1 VTRAQHE
8 LLSRARRTLL
18 ASRLLLEN
26 GYLEESLSRSY
37 YSMFYAA
44 KALLAGEGISVSKH
58 SAVIAAFGQRFAHTG
73 KVPPEL
79 HRFLRTAQDLRLSGD
94 YNLDYTAAAEEVEQ
108 QIARAE
114 QFLKVAESLIAAP
127 PG

>member
-8 LLSRARRTLL
+8 LLLRARRTLR

-44 KALLAGEGISVSKH
+44 KALLAGEGIPVSKH
-58 SAVIAAFGQRFAHTG
+58 SGVIAAFGQRFARTG
-73 KVPPEL
+73 RCL
-79 HRFLRTAQDLRLSGD
+79 
-94 YNLDYTAAAEEVEQ
+94 
-108 QIARAE
+108 
-114 QFLKVAESLIAAP
+114 
-127 PG
+127 